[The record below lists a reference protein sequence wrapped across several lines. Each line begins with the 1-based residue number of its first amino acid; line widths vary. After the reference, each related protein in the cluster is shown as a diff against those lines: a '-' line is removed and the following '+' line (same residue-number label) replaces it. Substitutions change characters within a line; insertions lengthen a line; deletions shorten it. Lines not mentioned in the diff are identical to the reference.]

1 LTTGCGHPSVD
12 FHLRRQVAE
21 RLGKRSLVDP
31 PRHPYHRGNLPK
43 ALRAVAREILD
54 ETGPED
60 VQLREVT
67 RRIGVSATAA
77 YRHFQNKDGLLAS
90 IAAEGFGELAVH
102 LEGAAADR
110 DPLVRTGLAY
120 VEFALQKRG
129 LFRLMFGPI
138 LAERAKY
145 PELAAGFD
153 VVKRMV
159 ARAAD
164 GPSEE
169 NAAALAAWG
178 LIHGLSVLFIDG
190 LVPEPHARSLA
201 EEIFVRWREAV

>member
-1 LTTGCGHPSVD
+1 
-12 FHLRRQVAE
+12 
-21 RLGKRSLVDP
+21 
-31 PRHPYHRGNLPK
+31 
-43 ALRAVAREILD
+43 
-54 ETGPED
+54 
-60 VQLREVT
+60 
-67 RRIGVSATAA
+67 
-77 YRHFQNKDGLLAS
+77 
-90 IAAEGFGELAVH
+90 

-138 LAERAKY
+138 LAARAKY

-153 VVKRMV
+153 LIKRIV
-159 ARAAD
+159 ARAAA

-178 LIHGLSVLFIDG
+178 LIHGLSALFIDG
-190 LVPEPHARSLA
+190 LPEPHARSLA

>member
-1 LTTGCGHPSVD
+1 M
-12 FHLRRQVAE
+12 
-21 RLGKRSLVDP
+21 DP

-43 ALRAVAREILD
+43 ALRAAAREILD
-54 ETGPED
+54 ETGRED

-90 IAAEGFGELAVH
+90 IAAEGFRELAVH
-102 LEGAAADR
+102 LEGAAADE

-138 LAERAKY
+138 LVERAKY
-145 PELAAGFD
+145 PGLDEA
-153 VVKRMV
+153 
-159 ARAAD
+159 ARAVFELLRRVVGAD
-164 GPSEE
+164 GLPRQDNSD
-169 NAAALAAWG
+169 ALAAWG
-178 LIHGLSVLFIDG
+178 LVHGLSALFIDG
-190 LVPEPHARSLA
+190 LVPEARARGLA
-201 EEIFVRWREAV
+201 EEILVRTPRPEQRPAA

>member
-1 LTTGCGHPSVD
+1 
-12 FHLRRQVAE
+12 
-21 RLGKRSLVDP
+21 VDP
-31 PRHPYHRGNLPK
+31 PPRPYYRGNLPK
-43 ALRAVAREILD
+43 ALRAAAREILD
-54 ETGPED
+54 ETGRED

-67 RRIGVSATAA
+67 RRIGVSASAA

-90 IAAEGFGELAVH
+90 IAGEGFRELAVH
-102 LEGAAADR
+102 LEGTAAADG
-110 DPLVRTGLAY
+110 DLLVRTGLAY

-129 LFRLMFGPI
+129 LFRLMFGRI

-153 VVKRMV
+153 LIERIV

-178 LIHGLSVLFIDG
+178 LIHGLSALFIDG

-201 EEIFVRWREAV
+201 EEVFLRWREAV

>member
-1 LTTGCGHPSVD
+1 M
-12 FHLRRQVAE
+12 
-21 RLGKRSLVDP
+21 DP

-43 ALRAVAREILD
+43 ALRAAAREVLD

-67 RRIGVSATAA
+67 RRIGVSVTAA

-90 IAAEGFGELAVH
+90 IAAEGFRELAVH
-102 LEGAAADR
+102 LEGTADR
-110 DPLVRTGLAY
+110 NPLVRTGLAY

-145 PELAAGFD
+145 PELAAGVD
-153 VVKRMV
+153 LIKRIV

-169 NAAALAAWG
+169 TAAALADWG
-178 LIHGLSVLFIDG
+178 LIHGLSALLIDG
-190 LVPEPHARSLA
+190 LVPEPQARSLA
-201 EEIFVRWREAV
+201 EEVFVQWLGAM

>member
-1 LTTGCGHPSVD
+1 
-12 FHLRRQVAE
+12 
-21 RLGKRSLVDP
+21 VDP
-31 PRHPYHRGNLPK
+31 PRRPNDPGNLPK
-43 ALRAVAREILD
+43 ALRAAAREILD

-60 VQLREVT
+60 VHLREVT
-67 RRIGVSATAA
+67 RRIGVSTTAA

-90 IAAEGFGELAVH
+90 IAAEGFRELAVH
-102 LEGAAADR
+102 LEGTAAD
-110 DPLVRTGLAY
+110 RTGLAY

-153 VVKRMV
+153 LIKRIV
-159 ARAAD
+159 ARA

-169 NAAALAAWG
+169 TAAAIAAWG
-178 LIHGLSVLFIDG
+178 LIHGLSAVLIDG

-201 EEIFVRWREAV
+201 EEVFVPWRGAV